1 MNVLMDLK
9 DELLQGEE
17 AEAGEATP
25 ATENRARRLAGTAI
39 AFVRERKMV
48 AALAGV
54 GLLTLPVIAVAIM
67 SNSNNSSGW
76 VTQASATST
85 ARRDSVARVAYA
97 TDPAGRGIVP
107 PAARDSTAGAVAVQS
122 GTPRARPSAHED
134 RASVPGT
141 SFYEDPVGETLSIP
155 LGSTLDNNTSRASVR
170 ARLLGSVP
178 APAYPDGLL
187 RSGIGG
193 EVRVRF
199 DVDTAGRP
207 IMSTFAVL
215 LSPHAKL
222 SDAVRKVVST
232 MRFEAARTPWPE
244 SKRVSDEVEMSFHF
258 TPTTK

>member
-1 MNVLMDLK
+1 
-9 DELLQGEE
+9 
-17 AEAGEATP
+17 
-25 ATENRARRLAGTAI
+25 
-39 AFVRERKMV
+39 MV

-67 SNSNNSSGW
+67 SNSQTSSGW

-134 RASVPGT
+134 RPSAKPDEVGQIPAISQPVLSRLDSVARAIPTASR
-141 SFYEDPVGETLSIP
+141 PVGETLSIP